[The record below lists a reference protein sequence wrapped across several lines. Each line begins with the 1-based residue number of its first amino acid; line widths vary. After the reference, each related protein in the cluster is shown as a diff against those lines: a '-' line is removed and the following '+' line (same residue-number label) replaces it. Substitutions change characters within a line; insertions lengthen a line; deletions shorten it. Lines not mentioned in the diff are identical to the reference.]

1 MVGDLSNPLTV
12 GGGSGA
18 DWMKAVWPEVI
29 PDPDMKLINDC
40 YICHVIYKS
49 NKGTGATKTFKALV
63 DIQFSRQ
70 VCKVCAS
77 AIEKRKA
84 TANAKNKKD

>member
-1 MVGDLSNPLTV
+1 MSTFRGVGLSMTQTK
-12 GGGSGA
+12 
-18 DWMKAVWPEVI
+18 ME
-29 PDPDMKLINDC
+29 LINDC